1 MIKGNQL
8 QKTVTF
14 TIWSCYLLVF
24 MEWLFFFSKPSFLN
38 NLTAFEHLFV
48 LLNTPLPVLIFAIV
62 LLLPFVILLF
72 LAPESRFSIVLG
84 ICSLLIPATVLAFLG
99 FLMVENFTY
108 TLWKF
113 NVGSFSGGQRF
124 AYAAA
129 LAMLIVWLVRVLW
142 LFGKSPAWE
151 RTGGLLKRIAFVLV
165 IASCTLSLANVI
177 RAGSLS
183 VGEIDL
189 GRKGLP
195 NILVLSTDGLDASH
209 MSAYGYERE
218 TTPFIDSLLPQSLLV
233 QNHFTN
239 NTKSTGSIGAFFSGK
254 LPTTTRVIYPPD
266 IFRGIDSYQH
276 MPALLKKIGYSNA
289 DFSIRHYTDPY
300 DLNLRDGFDQA
311 NGRRIG
317 QLSNRVELPV
327 FLKRIFIQESY
338 FLETV
343 ISRVTVRLQHAMFI
357 RDMENP
363 YLEVTDL
370 ADAKRSFPDSKRIE
384 QLLGFIGS
392 TRQPFFAHVHLMV
405 THGTKFHPEIRM
417 FSRGQE
423 QSEPWMTDFYDDSI
437 LNYDRMVQDVVAF
450 LKEAGLFDSTLL
462 ILTSDHGS
470 VWRATER
477 IPLILR
483 FPRGQFAGVRRNNV
497 QRIDVTATIV
507 DYLGLEL
514 PEWMAGQSFLPRET
528 EPDRPIYYADS
539 IKWGPRNNAG
549 WRDTS
554 TYVAPFYSLG
564 GLGIIVAQKW
574 YFLNLETGQMSSGQV
589 RGHTSPVESGMFP
602 ARGQARQQI
611 LDHLQASGYPVDG
624 LTAP

>member
-1 MIKGNQL
+1 MGD
-8 QKTVTF
+8 
-14 TIWSCYLLVF
+14 
-24 MEWLFFFSKPSFLN
+24 
-38 NLTAFEHLFV
+38 LFV
-48 LLNTPLPVLIFAIV
+48 LAISCILINN
-62 LLLPFVILLF
+62 ILL
-72 LAPESRFSIVLG
+72 AQYLG
-84 ICSLLIPATVLAFLG
+84 NCPFLG
-99 FLMVENFTY
+99 TSKKMETAVGMAMAVVFVLVMAGVITWITNKFFLE
-108 TLWKF
+108 KF
-113 NVGSFSGGQRF
+113 DLG
-124 AYAAA
+124 Y
-129 LAMLIVWLVRVLW
+129 L
-142 LFGKSPAWE
+142 
-151 RTGGLLKRIAFVLV
+151 RTVAFILV

-189 GRKGLP
+189 GRKDLP

-218 TTPFIDSLLPQSLLV
+218 TTPFIDSLLPQSLFV

-343 ISRVTVRLQHAMFI
+343 ISRLTVRLQHAMFI

-405 THGTKFHPEIRM
+405 THGTKFHPEIRV

-470 VWRATER
+470 VWRSTER

-483 FPRGQFAGVRRNNV
+483 FPGGQFAGVRRHNV

-514 PEWMAGQSFLPRET
+514 PEWMEGQSFLPRET

-539 IKWGPRNNAG
+539 INWGPRNSAG

-574 YFLNLETGQMSSGQV
+574 YFLNLETGKMSSGQV
-589 RGHTSPVESGMFP
+589 RGHTSPVESGVFP
-602 ARGQARQQI
+602 AKGQARQQI